1 MTGAEDEFD
10 ESEDDGAG
18 LFWVA
23 LYLVDLAYG
32 GAEEGG
38 WWYQTGTLVVDP
50 ETYNKIGG
58 APAAFVER
66 SDAVAYRER
75 LGPNLATL
83 NDGRPPIEATN
94 SVGIYE
100 LRMTGAQLLPTH
112 FPLRRPHYE

>member
-1 MTGAEDEFD
+1 MTEARDDVE

-18 LFWVA
+18 LYWVA

-50 ETYNKIGG
+50 EPYSKIAG
-58 APAAFVER
+58 APAAFVAR

-75 LGPNLATL
+75 LEPNLATL
-83 NDGRPPIEATN
+83 NDGRPPIVATK

-100 LRMTGAQLLPTH
+100 LRMTRAQLLPMH
-112 FPLRRPHYE
+112 FPQRRPHYE